1 MVGPRLR
8 GVKAAAGLWLL
19 LAVVGCFAHRYPRL
33 VVTHAEL
40 LADMAEKGRD
50 LVVAGRFTAESL
62 PELTYPLERAT
73 VYEAEARRQF
83 GAAVPTSLAAFT
95 GLVAEYQAFVR
106 TLDDL
111 RRQPPDQ
118 RDVTR
123 PTLDAAVASL
133 RRRADEVRI
142 AATGGR

>member
-1 MVGPRLR
+1 M
-8 GVKAAAGLWLL
+8 
-19 LAVVGCFAHRYPRL
+19 VGCFAHRYPRL

-73 VYEAEARRQF
+73 VYEAEARQRF
-83 GAAVPTSLAAFT
+83 GATVPASLEAFT
-95 GLVAEYQAFVR
+95 SLVAEYQIFVR

-111 RRQPPDQ
+111 RRQPQDQ
-118 RDVTR
+118 REITR
-123 PTLDAAVASL
+123 PPLDAAVASL
-133 RRRADEVRI
+133 RRRADEVR
-142 AATGGR
+142 AAAVGGR